1 MPRIAEIAA
10 YANEI
15 LDLVHHVVRHGT
27 RTQLALTAA
36 AQLQHDLLRL
46 RKPIDL
52 YRAAFAD
59 DHRRLP
65 RCANL
70 RIHDRKHEPRIR
82 KQGIPRRF
90 EAAVEKRG
98 TRYDLPLRLAED
110 HECTAYRIYPEI
122 EQRRIPERAVEGVHP
137 LARKKAV
144 VPRRILREFK
154 PRRAYRSDLAECGP
168 YPCDRRIVRRAH
180 RLREYG
186 SAPFGSGD
194 RRLKRY
200 FIRGGGLFAEHVY
213 PVTEKILRL
222 RNVERVRRR
231 NVYRIERPFLIRR
244 ARLVQR
250 GEYALRAEARSKGFA
265 GLLSARKHRRDAG
278 PVKPAHGIGE
288 IVGYEIRSDYEKI
301 KITSFH
307 TSVYRARSPHW

>member
-1 MPRIAEIAA
+1 MLFGTAPGHSSRSPPPRSFSTTFFGSESRSISI
-10 YANEI
+10 
-15 LDLVHHVVRHGT
+15 
-27 RTQLALTAA
+27 
-36 AQLQHDLLRL
+36 
-46 RKPIDL
+46 
-52 YRAAFAD
+52 
-59 DHRRLP
+59 
-65 RCANL
+65 
-70 RIHDRKHEPRIR
+70 EPRSPTITDGCPDAQTFEYTTESTNPGYESR
-82 KQGIPRRF
+82 GISRRF

-98 TRYDLPLRLAED
+98 TRYDLPMRLAED
-110 HECTAYRIYPEI
+110 HQRTAYRIYPEI

-200 FIRGGGLFAEHVY
+200 FIRGGGFSQSTFI

-250 GEYALRAEARSKGFA
+250 GEYALRAGARSKGFA
-265 GLLSARKHRRDAG
+265 GLLSARKHRRDAD

-288 IVGYEIRSDYEKI
+288 IVGYEIRSDERENQNYFFSYIGIPSAIPALVK
-301 KITSFH
+301 
-307 TSVYRARSPHW
+307 SVLSSHVL